1 MEYQFNNK
9 PHTASNIVYLLLSF
23 PLGVLYFVLL
33 VTGLATGIGTV
44 IVWVGIP
51 ILIATLG
58 LIWGFAALER
68 SLAAHLLHIDMP
80 APQKKYT
87 AHGKMME
94 WLGMKVR
101 DSLTWKS
108 LTYLFIKFPLGIF
121 SFVLALTLVTLC
133 AGLILAPLG
142 YLISTYVLQE
152 TGTHLAYSYTSIEW
166 LNAINIQITGDFE
179 VIQFAKTF
187 IGTIFGIALWI
198 PVRALLNG
206 LARLSGTLAHA
217 MLTSSSSYEQPK
229 EERYEMP
236 QAEMQYYQMN
246 NNS

>member
-9 PHTASNIVYLLLSF
+9 PHTASNIAYLLLSF

-33 VTGLATGIGTV
+33 ITGLATGIGTV

-51 ILIATLG
+51 ILVATFG

-80 APQKKYT
+80 APQKKY
-87 AHGKMME
+87 AEHGKIME

-108 LTYLFIKFPLGIF
+108 LAYLFIKFPLGIF
-121 SFVLALTLVTLC
+121 SFVLALTLITLC

-152 TGTHLAYSYTSIEW
+152 MGVHLAHTTTPIWW
-166 LNAINIQITGDFE
+166 LNQINIQITGDFE
-179 VIQFAKTF
+179 FAEFAKSF
-187 IGTIFGIALWI
+187 IGPVFGIALWI

-206 LARLSGTLAHA
+206 LARLSGMLAHA
-217 MLTSSSSYEQPK
+217 MLTSSSNNEQPK

-236 QAEMQYYQMN
+236 IAEMQY
-246 NNS
+246 

>member
-44 IVWVGIP
+44 IVWLGIP
-51 ILIATLG
+51 ILVATFG
-58 LIWGFAALER
+58 LVWGFAALER

-87 AHGKMME
+87 EHGKMME
-94 WLGMKVR
+94 WFGMKMR

-108 LTYLFIKFPLGIF
+108 LAYLFVKFPLGIF

-133 AGLILAPLG
+133 AALILAPLG
-142 YLISTYVLQE
+142 YLIATYVLQE
-152 TGTHLAYSYTSIEW
+152 TGTHLAHTISSIWW
-166 LNAINIQITGDFE
+166 LNQINIQITGDFE

-187 IGTIFGIALWI
+187 IATVIGIALWI
-198 PVRALLNG
+198 PVHALLNG
-206 LARLSGTLAHA
+206 LARLSGMLAHA
-217 MLTSSSSYEQPK
+217 MLTSSSSYERPK

-236 QAEMQYYQMN
+236 LAEMRY
-246 NNS
+246 

>member
-23 PLGVLYFVLL
+23 PLGILYFVLL
-33 VTGLATGIGTV
+33 VTGLATGVSTV

-87 AHGKMME
+87 EHGKMME

-121 SFVLALTLVTLC
+121 SFVLALTLVALC
-133 AGLILAPLG
+133 ASLILAPLG
-142 YLISTYVLQE
+142 YLIATYVLQE

-187 IGTIFGIALWI
+187 IITIIGIALWI

-206 LARLSGTLAHA
+206 LARLSGMLAHA
-217 MLTSSSSYEQPK
+217 MLTSSRCYEQPK

-236 QAEMQYYQMN
+236 LAEMQY
-246 NNS
+246 